1 MASSDI
7 SFFLMDPYN
16 YFGFCLPDSIEKR
29 ALYHACCKLLANV
42 LLAIVFL
49 TLLLLDDISK
59 SLFLITETETKHK
72 IMLTTVAN
80 HKKRNTSK
88 RKWELKVDA

>member
-16 YFGFCLPDSIEKR
+16 YFGFGLPDSIEKR

-59 SLFLITETETKHK
+59 SLFLITT
-72 IMLTTVAN
+72 IIDNAILI
-80 HKKRNTSK
+80 KRS
-88 RKWELKVDA
+88 WVPVH

>member
-16 YFGFCLPDSIEKR
+16 YFGFGLPDSIEKR

-59 SLFLITETETKHK
+59 SLFLITTITDNA
-72 IMLTTVAN
+72 ILI
-80 HKKRNTSK
+80 KRS
-88 RKWELKVDA
+88 WVPVY

>member
-1 MASSDI
+1 MGTQSRCIKHFAERKS
-7 SFFLMDPYN
+7 
-16 YFGFCLPDSIEKR
+16 

-59 SLFLITETETKHK
+59 SLFLITT
-72 IMLTTVAN
+72 IIDN
-80 HKKRNTSK
+80 IF
-88 RKWELKVDA
+88 

>member
-1 MASSDI
+1 MISLTDYHIFCITEVICLYLEFWVASSDI

-16 YFGFCLPDSIEKR
+16 YFGFGLPDSIEKR

-59 SLFLITETETKHK
+59 SLFLITT
-72 IMLTTVAN
+72 IIDN
-80 HKKRNTSK
+80 IF
-88 RKWELKVDA
+88 